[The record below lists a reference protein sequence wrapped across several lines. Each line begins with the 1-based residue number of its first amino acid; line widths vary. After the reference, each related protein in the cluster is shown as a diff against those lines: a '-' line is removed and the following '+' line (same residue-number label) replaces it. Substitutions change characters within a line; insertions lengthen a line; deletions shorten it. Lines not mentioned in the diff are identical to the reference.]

1 MPWWESILFFAA
13 VILAIWGFASIAG
26 FRTRTLTRRTD
37 HTAQDMYDNFADS
50 PRKQRRHASE
60 PGGERR
66 NE

>member
-1 MPWWESILFFAA
+1 
-13 VILAIWGFASIAG
+13 
-26 FRTRTLTRRTD
+26 
-37 HTAQDMYDNFADS
+37 MYDNFADS